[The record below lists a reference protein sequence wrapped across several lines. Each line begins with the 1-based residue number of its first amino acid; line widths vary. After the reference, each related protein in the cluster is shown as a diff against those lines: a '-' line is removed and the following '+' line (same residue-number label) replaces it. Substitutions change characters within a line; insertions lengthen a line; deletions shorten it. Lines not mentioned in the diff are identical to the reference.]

1 MKFMSRRV
9 VLYFFFLICVNHIS
23 YPRVESTELKLTENS
38 HNELSSNV
46 MKALIMLEIASLSLR
61 SAYVRADSSLWSFV
75 NLRSSVTNEVKV
87 YSIQIL
93 PIIRHLQE
101 FSETYDAISFDEFK
115 EDVHVLA
122 KEAEENYKL
131 SKYVSELHKAVYAEF
146 KKLEDQ
152 ANIVLNDLQMETR
165 RYEAKLRRK
174 AREKDELALVLAF
187 IPIVN
192 SIAPPI
198 IASEQKAIIAQ
209 EIAINEEK
217 KLAVAGAK
225 AIKETLVESIN
236 EFINAIG
243 ILGILFPLEFLAE
256 KVQIYLIHTNMGF
269 YIGVVTQFFEILHQ
283 ELLTFSN
290 KYEKLK
296 EDQAKIHFIL
306 IKKKAATLVS
316 ACRFFMNRIPEFMAI
331 PDNHDQNYVQK
342 WLSKKKAEINGENL
356 SFLEWGKKWFRSNK
370 EIANLLGLP
379 SNDDR

>member
-23 YPRVESTELKLTENS
+23 YPRVESTEVKLTKNTS

-75 NLRSSVTNEVKV
+75 NLRSSVTNEAKV

-93 PIIRHLQE
+93 PIATTLIRHLQE

-165 RYEAKLRRK
+165 RYEAKLLRK

-243 ILGILFPLEFLAE
+243 ILGILFPLEFFGG
-256 KVQIYLIHTNMGF
+256 K
-269 YIGVVTQFFEILHQ
+269 
-283 ELLTFSN
+283 S
-290 KYEKLK
+290 
-296 EDQAKIHFIL
+296 
-306 IKKKAATLVS
+306 S
-316 ACRFFMNRIPEFMAI
+316 
-331 PDNHDQNYVQK
+331 
-342 WLSKKKAEINGENL
+342 NL
-356 SFLEWGKKWFRSNK
+356 SHSY
-370 EIANLLGLP
+370 
-379 SNDDR
+379 

>member
-23 YPRVESTELKLTENS
+23 YPRVESTEVKLTENS
-38 HNELSSNV
+38 DNELSSNV
-46 MKALIMLEIASLSLR
+46 MKALIMLEIASLSFR
-61 SAYVRADSSLWSFV
+61 SAYIRADSSLWSFV
-75 NLRSSVTNEVKV
+75 NLRSSVTNEAKV

-93 PIIRHLQE
+93 PITTTLIRHLQE
-101 FSETYDAISFDEFK
+101 FSETYDALSFDEFK
-115 EDVHVLA
+115 EDVH
-122 KEAEENYKL
+122 
-131 SKYVSELHKAVYAEF
+131 
-146 KKLEDQ
+146 KLEDQ

-165 RYEAKLRRK
+165 RYEAELR
-174 AREKDELALVLAF
+174 
-187 IPIVN
+187 P
-192 SIAPPI
+192 PPI

-217 KLAVAGAK
+217 KLAVAKAK

-243 ILGILFPLEFLAE
+243 IL
-256 KVQIYLIHTNMGF
+256 
-269 YIGVVTQFFEILHQ
+269 
-283 ELLTFSN
+283 
-290 KYEKLK
+290 

-331 PDNHDQNYVQK
+331 PNNHDQNYVQK
-342 WLSKKKAEINGENL
+342 WLSKMKAEINGENL

-379 SNDDR
+379 SNNDR

>member
-23 YPRVESTELKLTENS
+23 YPRVESTEVKLTENS

-243 ILGILFPLEFLAE
+243 
-256 KVQIYLIHTNMGF
+256 
-269 YIGVVTQFFEILHQ
+269 VVTQFFEILHQ

-290 KYEKLK
+290 KYEKFK

>member
-9 VLYFFFLICVNHIS
+9 VLYFFYLICVNHIS
-23 YPRVESTELKLTENS
+23 YPRVESTEVKLTENS
-38 HNELSSNV
+38 DNELSSNV

-61 SAYVRADSSLWSFV
+61 SAYIRADSSLWSFV
-75 NLRSSVTNEVKV
+75 NLRSSVTNEAKV

-93 PIIRHLQE
+93 PIATTLIRHLQE

-122 KEAEENYKL
+122 KKAEENYKL

-165 RYEAKLRRK
+165 RYEA
-174 AREKDELALVLAF
+174 EL
-187 IPIVN
+187 P
-192 SIAPPI
+192 PPI

-225 AIKETLVESIN
+225 AIKVTLVESIN
-236 EFINAIG
+236 EFINA
-243 ILGILFPLEFLAE
+243 
-256 KVQIYLIHTNMGF
+256 
-269 YIGVVTQFFEILHQ
+269 IGVVTQFFEILHQ

-290 KYEKLK
+290 KYEKFK

-331 PDNHDQNYVQK
+331 PDNHD
-342 WLSKKKAEINGENL
+342 
-356 SFLEWGKKWFRSNK
+356 
-370 EIANLLGLP
+370 
-379 SNDDR
+379 

>member
-1 MKFMSRRV
+1 
-9 VLYFFFLICVNHIS
+9 
-23 YPRVESTELKLTENS
+23 VESTEVKLTENS
-38 HNELSSNV
+38 DNELSSNV

-61 SAYVRADSSLWSFV
+61 SAYIRADSSLWSFV
-75 NLRSSVTNEVKV
+75 NLRSSVTNEAKV

-93 PIIRHLQE
+93 PIATTLIRHLQE

-122 KEAEENYKL
+122 KKAEENYKL

-165 RYEAKLRRK
+165 RYEAELR
-174 AREKDELALVLAF
+174 
-187 IPIVN
+187 P
-192 SIAPPI
+192 PPI

-225 AIKETLVESIN
+225 AIKVTLVESIN

-243 ILGILFPLEFLAE
+243 IL
-256 KVQIYLIHTNMGF
+256 
-269 YIGVVTQFFEILHQ
+269 GVVTQFFEILHQ

-290 KYEKLK
+290 KYEKFK

-306 IKKKAATLVS
+306 IKKKAATL
-316 ACRFFMNRIPEFMAI
+316 
-331 PDNHDQNYVQK
+331 K
-342 WLSKKKAEINGENL
+342 WLSKMKAEINGENL

-379 SNDDR
+379 SNNDR

>member
-9 VLYFFFLICVNHIS
+9 VLYFFYLICVNHIS
-23 YPRVESTELKLTENS
+23 YPRVESTEVKLTENS
-38 HNELSSNV
+38 DNELSSNV

-61 SAYVRADSSLWSFV
+61 SAYIRADSSLWSFV
-75 NLRSSVTNEVKV
+75 NLRSSVTNEAKV

-93 PIIRHLQE
+93 PIATTLIRHLQE

-122 KEAEENYKL
+122 KKAEENYKL

-165 RYEAKLRRK
+165 RYEAELR
-174 AREKDELALVLAF
+174 
-187 IPIVN
+187 P
-192 SIAPPI
+192 PPI

-225 AIKETLVESIN
+225 AIKVTLVESIN
-236 EFINAIG
+236 EFINA
-243 ILGILFPLEFLAE
+243 
-256 KVQIYLIHTNMGF
+256 
-269 YIGVVTQFFEILHQ
+269 IGVVTQFFEILHQ

-290 KYEKLK
+290 KYEKFK

-331 PDNHDQNYVQK
+331 PDNHD
-342 WLSKKKAEINGENL
+342 
-356 SFLEWGKKWFRSNK
+356 
-370 EIANLLGLP
+370 
-379 SNDDR
+379 

>member
-9 VLYFFFLICVNHIS
+9 VLYFFYLICVNHIS
-23 YPRVESTELKLTENS
+23 YPRVESTEVKLTENS
-38 HNELSSNV
+38 DNELSSNV

-61 SAYVRADSSLWSFV
+61 SAYIRADSSLWSFV
-75 NLRSSVTNEVKV
+75 NLRSSVTNEAKV

-93 PIIRHLQE
+93 PIATTLIRHLQE

-122 KEAEENYKL
+122 KKAEENYKL

-165 RYEAKLRRK
+165 RYEAELR
-174 AREKDELALVLAF
+174 
-187 IPIVN
+187 P
-192 SIAPPI
+192 PPI

-225 AIKETLVESIN
+225 AIKVTLVESIN

-243 ILGILFPLEFLAE
+243 IL
-256 KVQIYLIHTNMGF
+256 
-269 YIGVVTQFFEILHQ
+269 GVVTQFFEILHQ

-290 KYEKLK
+290 KYEKFK

-306 IKKKAATLVS
+306 IKKKAATL
-316 ACRFFMNRIPEFMAI
+316 
-331 PDNHDQNYVQK
+331 K
-342 WLSKKKAEINGENL
+342 WLSKMKAEINGENL

-379 SNDDR
+379 SNNDR

>member
-9 VLYFFFLICVNHIS
+9 VLYFFYLICVNHIS
-23 YPRVESTELKLTENS
+23 YPRVESTEVKLTENS
-38 HNELSSNV
+38 DNELSSNV

-61 SAYVRADSSLWSFV
+61 SAYIRADSSLWSFV
-75 NLRSSVTNEVKV
+75 NLRSSVTNEAKV

-93 PIIRHLQE
+93 PIATTLIRHLQE

-122 KEAEENYKL
+122 KKAEENYKL

-165 RYEAKLRRK
+165 RYEAELRRK
-174 AREKDELALVLAF
+174 AMEKDELALVLAF

-192 SIAPPI
+192 SSPI

-225 AIKETLVESIN
+225 AIKVTLVESIN
-236 EFINAIG
+236 EFINA
-243 ILGILFPLEFLAE
+243 
-256 KVQIYLIHTNMGF
+256 
-269 YIGVVTQFFEILHQ
+269 IGVVTQFFEILHQ

-290 KYEKLK
+290 KYEKFK

-331 PDNHDQNYVQK
+331 PDNHD
-342 WLSKKKAEINGENL
+342 
-356 SFLEWGKKWFRSNK
+356 
-370 EIANLLGLP
+370 
-379 SNDDR
+379 